1 MEFFVRVRAQFTIR
15 TKILARFLFYTAAAV
30 LSEQENIIDMG
41 GGGGG
46 GEAVERQELLDRVFR

>member
-15 TKILARFLFYTAAAV
+15 TKISARFLFYTAAAV

-41 GGGGG
+41 GGGRG
-46 GEAVERQELLDRVFR
+46 AVERQELLDRVFR